1 MRCPRCT
8 STEDRVIDSRASKD
22 GTTIRR
28 RRECA
33 ACNHRFSTTETVHR
47 EGLVVIKRDGR
58 REDFDRSKILAG
70 LRKACEKRPIDAE
83 QLNML
88 VEDVTDALEGRFDY
102 EVPSRA
108 VGEQVMDQLRRIDSV
123 AYIRF
128 ASVYKDLRDLTEVV
142 AEINR
147 LEGQGRLPL

>member
-33 ACNHRFSTTETVHR
+33 SCGHRYSTNESVLR

-58 REDFDRSKILAG
+58 REDFDRSKILNG
-70 LRKACEKRPIDAE
+70 LRRACEKRPIDAE

-88 VEDVTDALEGRFDY
+88 VEDVTDALEARFDY
-102 EVPSRA
+102 EVPSIA
-108 VGEQVMDQLRRIDSV
+108 VGEQVMDHLKRIDSV

-128 ASVYKDLRDLTEVV
+128 ASVYKDLKDLTDIV

>member
-33 ACNHRFSTTETVHR
+33 ACGHRYTTTETVLR

-58 REDFDRSKILAG
+58 REDFDRSKILNG
-70 LRKACEKRPIDAE
+70 LRRACEKRPIDAE

-88 VEDVTDALEGRFDY
+88 VEDVTDALESRFDY
-102 EVPSRA
+102 EVPSLA
-108 VGEQVMDQLRRIDSV
+108 VGEQVMEHLKRIDSV

-128 ASVYKDLRDLTEVV
+128 ASVYKDLRDLTDIV

>member
-28 RRECA
+28 RR
-33 ACNHRFSTTETVHR
+33 ACVSCGHRFSTTETVHR

-58 REDFDRSKILAG
+58 REDFDRSKILNG

-88 VEDVTDALEGRFDY
+88 VEDATDALESRFDY

-108 VGEQVMDQLRRIDSV
+108 VGEQVMENLKRIDSV

-128 ASVYKDLRDLTEVV
+128 ASVYKDLRDLTEIV

-147 LEGQGRLPL
+147 LESRIEK

>member
-8 STEDRVIDSRASKD
+8 STDDRVIDSRISKEGAS
-22 GTTIRR
+22 IRR
-28 RRECA
+28 RRECS
-33 ACNHRFSTTETVHR
+33 ACGHRYTTTETILR

-58 REDFDRSKILAG
+58 REDFDRAKLLNG

-88 VEDVTDALEGRFDY
+88 VEDVIDALEAKHDY
-102 EVPSRA
+102 EIPSRA
-108 VGEQVMDQLRRIDSV
+108 IGEQAMEHLRRIDPI

-128 ASVYKDLRDLTEVV
+128 ASVYKDIRDLAALAE
-142 AEINR
+142 EINK
-147 LEGQGRLPL
+147 LESRSE

>member
-8 STEDRVIDSRASKD
+8 STEDRVIDSRSSKD

-28 RRECA
+28 RRECNT
-33 ACNHRFSTTETVHR
+33 CGHRFTTTEMVHR

-58 REDFDRSKILAG
+58 REDFDRSKVLNG

-88 VEDVTDALEGRFDY
+88 VEDVTDALESRFDY
-102 EVPSRA
+102 EVPSLA
-108 VGEQVMDQLRRIDSV
+108 IGEQVMEHLRRIDSV

-128 ASVYKDLRDLTEVV
+128 ASVYKDLRDLTDIVE
-142 AEINR
+142 EINR
-147 LEGQGRLPL
+147 LEGRSRLPH

>member
-22 GTTIRR
+22 GTSIRR

-33 ACNHRFSTTETVHR
+33 SCGHRFSTTETVHR

-88 VEDVTDALEGRFDY
+88 VEDVTDALESRFDY
-102 EVPSRA
+102 EVPSGS
-108 VGEQVMDQLRRIDSV
+108 VGEQVMEHLKRIDSV

-128 ASVYKDLRDLTEVV
+128 ASVYKDLRDLTDIV

>member
-22 GTTIRR
+22 GTSIRR

-33 ACNHRFSTTETVHR
+33 SCGHRFSTTESVLR

-58 REDFDRSKILAG
+58 REDFDRSKILNG
-70 LRKACEKRPIDAE
+70 LRRACEKRPIDAE
-83 QLNML
+83 QLNLL
-88 VEDVTDALEGRFDY
+88 VEDVTDALESRFDY
-102 EVPSRA
+102 EVPSKA
-108 VGEQVMDQLRRIDSV
+108 VGEQVMDHLKRIDSV

-128 ASVYKDLRDLTEVV
+128 ASVYKDLRDLTDIV

>member
-22 GTTIRR
+22 GTSIRR

-33 ACNHRFSTTETVHR
+33 ACGHRFTTTEAVLR

-88 VEDVTDALEGRFDY
+88 VEDVTDALESRFDY

-108 VGEQVMDQLRRIDSV
+108 VGEQVMEHLRRIDSV

-128 ASVYKDLRDLTEVV
+128 ASVYKDLRDLTDLV

-147 LEGQGRLPL
+147 LEKNRLSQ

>member
-28 RRECA
+28 RRECIS
-33 ACNHRFSTTETVHR
+33 CGHRFSTTETVLR

-58 REDFDRSKILAG
+58 REDFDRSKLLNG

-88 VEDVTDALEGRFDY
+88 VEDVTDALESRFDY
-102 EVPSRA
+102 EVPSGA
-108 VGEQVMDQLRRIDSV
+108 VGEQVMEHLRRIDSV

-128 ASVYKDLRDLTEVV
+128 ASVYKDLRDLTDIV